1 MDSLFIIN
9 SEGKS
14 LPFSIKKIYQSCRR
28 SGASKS
34 LAKKISEE
42 VAREAYPGIKTS
54 EIAVLVKEFL
64 LRKSPKTSI
73 KFSLKEAMRKLG
85 PSGFDFEKYIGQIFS
100 KKGFEV
106 KLNQIISGAC
116 ISSYEI
122 DFVARRKDSIR
133 IGECKYHYLPGTK
146 VDLKV
151 SLYNYARFLDILN
164 GQYFD
169 NQELKAT
176 LVTNAKFTNKAIKY
190 SKCMN
195 VELLGWRYPPK
206 KGLQS
211 LIEKSNL
218 YPITIL
224 PSFNGYLKQVFAQR
238 GKMLASDLL
247 RVSTQALAK
256 ELRLPL
262 KKIEKLAEE
271 AEILLE

>member
-1 MDSLFIIN
+1 MVSIFVIN

-28 SGASKS
+28 SGASKA
-34 LAKKISEE
+34 LAKKISEK
-42 VAREAYPGIKTS
+42 VAEKAYSGMKTS
-54 EIAVLVKEFL
+54 EISILVKEFL
-64 LRKSPKTSI
+64 SRKSPKTSI

-85 PSGFDFEKYIGQIFS
+85 PSGFDFEKYVGQIFS
-100 KKGFEV
+100 KKGFEI
-106 KLNQIISGAC
+106 KLNQIVSGAC

-122 DFVARRKDSIR
+122 DFVAKREELIR
-133 IGECKYHYLPGTK
+133 IGECKYHYLPGAK

-151 SLYNYARFLDILN
+151 SLYNYARFLDISN
-164 GQYFD
+164 GQYFN
-169 NQELKAT
+169 NQDLKAT

-195 VELLGWRYPPK
+195 VELFGWRYPPK

-238 GKMLASDLL
+238 GKMLALDLL
-247 RVSTQALAK
+247 ETSAQVLAK
-256 ELRLPL
+256 ELKLPL
-262 KKIEKLAEE
+262 NKIEKLVEE